1 MAIKIFT
8 DSGTDYEQYEIK
20 EKNID
25 VLPIPIEIDGHEYLS
40 GFNLSKNEFFQMLEN
55 GCSFPKTAQPSP
67 QVYIDYFEEAKKNFG
82 LAGFF
87 HRKQWKSAEI
97 SDTISC

>member
-40 GFNLSKNEFFQMLEN
+40 GLNLSKNEFFQML
-55 GCSFPKTAQPSP
+55 
-67 QVYIDYFEEAKKNFG
+67 
-82 LAGFF
+82 
-87 HRKQWKSAEI
+87 
-97 SDTISC
+97 